1 MYCLCGLCRCTPS
14 DGSSSARSQC
24 HSDTWPSLSPAA
36 RRSVSSRGWNCR
48 CTTADLVTLATSA
61 SASEQR
67 AREEA
72 AAGGLAAPRPLPAGL
87 PFCRGASSL
96 EPPSWPEVTRR
107 SSAPSRSSGFGS
119 AAAAARAAGGRRA
132 ERGTSSSSS
141 SSSSAASSAAIAA
154 AAASTSSART
164 SSSASSISSSLT
176 RWKGIGVRGSS
187 CLKRSSG
194 RATLPTP
201 GAMMSPESSSIR
213 PSRCSS
219 ATPLNSGSTLRVRDD
234 CRVGTVGVEEERF
247 RDALATPRCD
257 GRAEE
262 DLSPISDLKLTR
274 LSDARIASF
283 ARMLASRSSS

>member
-141 SSSSAASSAAIAA
+141 SSSSAAAA
-154 AAASTSSART
+154 AAANAVAALAALLVATPAAAAREEEGGEKEAIIGGGDGAAATASAFP
-164 SSSASSISSSLT
+164 SAAP
-176 RWKGIGVRGSS
+176 
-187 CLKRSSG
+187 LKR
-194 RATLPTP
+194 R
-201 GAMMSPESSSIR
+201 
-213 PSRCSS
+213 
-219 ATPLNSGSTLRVRDD
+219 
-234 CRVGTVGVEEERF
+234 
-247 RDALATPRCD
+247 
-257 GRAEE
+257 
-262 DLSPISDLKLTR
+262 
-274 LSDARIASF
+274 
-283 ARMLASRSSS
+283 